1 MAYED
6 LIKRL
11 RCPADRAE
19 LDHVP
24 ERVLVCRSCG
34 RAYPIR
40 EGVPVMLLD
49 ERVQV
54 EGKKIL
60 EEARAAGLL
69 RSTAEADAEAEAAPA
84 DDKPASSPAEADG

>member
-6 LIKRL
+6 LIRRL

-24 ERVLVCRSCG
+24 DRVLVCRSCG

-49 ERVQV
+49 DRVQA
-54 EGKKIL
+54 EGKKL
-60 EEARAAGLL
+60 YEEARAAGLL
-69 RSTAEADAEAEAAPA
+69 GGERDPEEAAPPADGDAAEAD
-84 DDKPASSPAEADG
+84 S

>member
-24 ERVLVCRSCG
+24 DRVLVCRSCG

-40 EGVPVMLLD
+40 EGVPVMLID
-49 ERVQV
+49 DRVQV
-54 EGKKIL
+54 EGKKLL
-60 EEARAAGLL
+60 EDARAAGLIGG
-69 RSTAEADAEAEAAPA
+69 ADATPPA
-84 DDKPASSPAEADG
+84 DSPDEDSPAEADS

>member
-1 MAYED
+1 MVMEEKAVCAKMAYDD

-11 RCPADRAE
+11 RCPADRSE

-24 ERVLVCRSCG
+24 DRVLVCRTCG

-49 ERVQV
+49 EKVQA
-54 EGKKIL
+54 EGQRL
-60 EEARAAGLL
+60 AEEATAAGLL
-69 RSTAEADAEAEAAPA
+69 GARATEEKR
-84 DDKPASSPAEADG
+84 DDPEGES